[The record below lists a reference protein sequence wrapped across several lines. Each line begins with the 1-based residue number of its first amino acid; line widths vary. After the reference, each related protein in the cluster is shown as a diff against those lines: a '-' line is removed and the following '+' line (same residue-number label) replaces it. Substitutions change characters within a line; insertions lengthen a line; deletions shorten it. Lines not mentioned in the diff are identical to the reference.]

1 MGETASLNIIKQ
13 TGNSETVVTKS
24 RFIGYITPVKDASEA
39 ESVINTLRKKYNDA
53 RHNPWAYI
61 VMEGDLLN
69 KKCSDDGEPS
79 QTAGKPILSVLEG
92 AHLVNAVCVVTR
104 YFGGVLLG
112 TGGLVRAYSDAAAK
126 ALETIPVIPIRPGR
140 NLEILCEY
148 ADEGTV
154 RRMLE
159 SREYVITNS
168 CYAEKVTL
176 SVLGPEEA
184 GERLSL
190 EITDRTGGRASVTMG
205 DTEYI

>member
-61 VMEGDLLN
+61 VMEGD
-69 KKCSDDGEPS
+69 PS

-126 ALETIPVIPIRPGR
+126 ALETIPVIPIRLGR
-140 NLEILCEY
+140 NLEILCDY
-148 ADEGTV
+148 SDEGTV

-168 CYAEKVTL
+168 SYAEKVTL